1 MPVLSDAKNMN
12 ISVVIRSK
20 ISAGTLLHIVTV
32 PELNTV
38 LHSSLASL
46 EKALPSHRRFVV
58 LWGLSLGGNLQLTG
72 WRCRAVTD
80 DGETVAPPPF
90 GSKAGTLRRGM
101 NAIVV
106 DSFICL
112 LQC

>member
-38 LHSSLASL
+38 LHS
-46 EKALPSHRRFVV
+46 F
-58 LWGLSLGGNLQLTG
+58 LG
-72 WRCRAVTD
+72 
-80 DGETVAPPPF
+80 VA
-90 GSKAGTLRRGM
+90 
-101 NAIVV
+101 
-106 DSFICL
+106 
-112 LQC
+112 